1 MTNPQKTENFDDKMS
16 IDLLI
21 ENEEK
26 SQENLKTPQL
36 VKKCENFEE
45 KDKKLNENLKKPY
58 ENKTNDFNYENFT
71 NFKNS
76 LEINVISQ
84 KSEEFTKEADGS
96 KFFKPI
102 LVNFSKTFELFCCYN
117 NKVFCFSIFLRTKF
131 PNL

>member
-1 MTNPQKTENFDDKMS
+1 MSPNPQKTENFDDKMS

-45 KDKKLNENLKKPY
+45 KDKKLNENLKTD

-76 LEINVISQ
+76 L
-84 KSEEFTKEADGS
+84 
-96 KFFKPI
+96 
-102 LVNFSKTFELFCCYN
+102 
-117 NKVFCFSIFLRTKF
+117 
-131 PNL
+131 